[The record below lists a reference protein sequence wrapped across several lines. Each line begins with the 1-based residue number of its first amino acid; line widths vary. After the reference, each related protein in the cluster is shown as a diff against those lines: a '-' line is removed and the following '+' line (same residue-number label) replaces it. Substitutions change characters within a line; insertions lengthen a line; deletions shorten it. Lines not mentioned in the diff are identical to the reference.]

1 MDKFKLV
8 DLDKEKT
15 SINQAIS
22 LTIQTD
28 DIEESFRVFLPN
40 GSNLCGV
47 FVVNCPEI
55 IAFLG

>member
-15 SINQAIS
+15 AINQAIS

-28 DIEESFRVFLPN
+28 DIEESFGVFLPN
-40 GSNLCGV
+40 GSNL
-47 FVVNCPEI
+47 
-55 IAFLG
+55 